1 MGCFNCPQDQDYRY
15 YPATNYNNNSNY
27 NRNNNYNQNYR
38 NSNYT
43 NSSYNSNYG
52 NNSKYPVT
60 KYGNNNNN
68 GSDKQLTKADMDEIE
83 LIVSLLILE
92 QVDFY
97 LANADNLGR
106 FVSHLM
112 GYRCGGSTA
121 LRDSVFYGIIKLIN
135 TKVVMSKITD
145 QIDHKFIHIVITD
158 GEDTSSKITLNEL
171 SGLFL
176 RMGLE
181 LGDLC
186 KTFFIGISL
195 DDDELKQLEQLA
207 LLGGDSCELINED
220 VDKMDDIFSRIAL
233 SLGIEVEYNVCKSND
248 GSKSVSVTDAS
259 WAMKLEHQKYCVL
272 FTLDTSSSMSGQ
284 KWKKLCL
291 SILLFC
297 KKLNKTD
304 LFACQLF
311 SNDVRT
317 LTL

>member
-1 MGCFNCPQDQDYRY
+1 MGNDIDTYKI
-15 YPATNYNNNSNY
+15 
-27 NRNNNYNQNYR
+27 
-38 NSNYT
+38 T
-43 NSSYNSNYG
+43 NSDDD
-52 NNSKYPVT
+52 NND
-60 KYGNNNNN
+60 NNNNN
-68 GSDKQLTKADMDEIE
+68 NNNDIKENNDDNNTVAIKAKSNSDIE
-83 LIVSLLILE
+83 TLGLIVSLMVLE
-92 QVDFY
+92 QINFY
-97 LANADNLGR
+97 LANPIKLAT
-106 FVSHLM
+106 FASHLL
-112 GYRCGGSTA
+112 GYKCSGSSV
-121 LRDSVFYGIIKLIN
+121 LRDAVHVGITKLI
-135 TKVVMSKITD
+135 KMKSIIPKMSDK
-145 QIDHKFIHIVITD
+145 IDHKFIHIVITD
-158 GEDTSSKITLNEL
+158 GKDTASKISLNEL
-171 SGLFL
+171 SLIFL
-176 RMGLE
+176 MMGVK